1 MLDIV
6 LDGERLTIE
15 DVVAVAY
22 ALPGEITLRLSA
34 EATAKVSRARAAVE
48 QFVAEGRI
56 IYGITTG
63 FGAFKDRFIPA
74 DQVRDLQRNI
84 VMSHSVGVGAP
95 FETPIV
101 RAMMLIRA
109 NTLAKGHSG
118 IRRRFLPCSCGCWSA
133 ACTRSCRSKGRWA
146 RRVTWRRWR
155 TSP

>member
-22 ALPGEITLRLSA
+22 APPGEITLRLSA
-34 EATAKVSRARAAVE
+34 EAAAKVSRARAAVE

-118 IRRRFLPCSCGCWSA
+118 IRAEVLGTAPADAG
-133 ACTRSCRSKGRWA
+133 A
-146 RRVTWRRWR
+146 RRAPDRADPRVAGRVG
-155 TSP
+155 